1 MDRREFLST
10 SVASGTLAALGGGL
24 PGGETAASA
33 APQTPKHKF
42 KLRYAPHFGMFKNHA
57 PGGFIDELK
66 FAADEGFTAWED
78 NGMRQKPKEQQEQIA
93 KEMARLG
100 ILMGVFV
107 ATGSFKEPTFAVSNK
122 PEVRELILKD
132 IRDSLDV
139 AKRVNAKWC
148 TVVPGLY
155 DLKLH
160 PDYQLANVIDM
171 FKRCAELCEKQGLV
185 MVMEPLNTLR
195 DHPGVFLQHVP
206 QAYQIC
212 KSVGSPSCKIL
223 YDMYHAQIQIGN
235 IIPNIDAAWD
245 ESPYFQIGDHP
256 GRKEPTTGEMNYRNI
271 FKHIH
276 AKGFTGVMG
285 MEHGN
290 FRPGKEGER
299 ALIDA
304 YIWSDSFDTPLTNQ
318 KMTRN

>member
-10 SVASGTLAALGGGL
+10 SIASGTLAALGSGL
-24 PGGETAASA
+24 AGGEAANAAPTAA
-33 APQTPKHKF
+33 KHKF
-42 KLRYAPHFGMFKNHA
+42 KLNYGPHFGMFKNHA
-57 PGGFIDELK
+57 PGGFLDELK

-78 NGMRQKPKEQQEQIA
+78 NGMRQRPKELQEQIG

-100 ILMGVFV
+100 ITMGVFV
-107 ATGSFKEPTFAVSNK
+107 ATGSFTEPTFAVSHK
-122 PEVRELILKD
+122 PEMRERILSD
-132 IRDSLDV
+132 IRDSLEV
-139 AKRVNAKWC
+139 AKRVNAKWT
-148 TVVPGLY
+148 TVVPGLF

-185 MVMEPLNTLR
+185 MVMEPLNTFIN
-195 DHPGVFLQHVP
+195 HPGVFLQHVP
-206 QAYQIC
+206 QAYMIC

-245 ESPYFQIGDHP
+245 ESPYFQIGDNP
-256 GRKEPTTGEMNYRNI
+256 GRKEPTSGEMNYRNI